1 MVKRVTVVLQDDI
14 VEKLYEK
21 QSKLI
26 KKSMK
31 SVSFSSVVNECV
43 RQSLKKT

>member
-1 MVKRVTVVLQDDI
+1 MVKRITVVLQDDI
-14 VEKLYEK
+14 VMKLREK

-31 SVSFSSVVNECV
+31 SVSFSSVVNEYL